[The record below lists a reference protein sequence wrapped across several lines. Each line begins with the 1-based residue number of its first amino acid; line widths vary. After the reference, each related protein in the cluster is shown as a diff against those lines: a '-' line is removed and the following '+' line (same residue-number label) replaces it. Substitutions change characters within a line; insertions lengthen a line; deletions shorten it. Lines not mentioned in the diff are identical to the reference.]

1 MRARR
6 KAAEPPSP
14 SGGVSFAHEIR
25 IGGRVAGVDEAGRG
39 PWAGPVVAAAVVL
52 DPDCYP
58 DGLNDSKKLTAER
71 RAALRL
77 LLLDCAEIGVG
88 IASVEEID
96 RLNIHWATM
105 LAMERAV
112 AALSAPCGHVLV
124 DGNRLPRWSQPATA
138 IIGGDALCVSIAAA
152 SIIAKTVRD
161 AIMEDLCP
169 AHPGFNWRR
178 NKGYGTPEHA
188 DGLRAHGPTP
198 HHRQSFWPVREW
210 RTLEPRRFRKI
221 AE

>member
-1 MRARR
+1 M
-6 KAAEPPSP
+6 
-14 SGGVSFAHEIR
+14 SFAHEIR

-58 DGLNDSKKLTAER
+58 DGLNDSKQLTAER

-77 LLLDCAEIGVG
+77 MLQDCAEIGVG
-88 IASVEEID
+88 MASVAEID
-96 RLNIHWATM
+96 SLNIHWATM

-112 AALSAPCGHVLV
+112 AALPRPCGHVLV
-124 DGNRLPRWSQPATA
+124 DGNLLPRWSQPATA
-138 IIGGDALCVSIAAA
+138 LVGGDALCLSIAAA

-161 AIMEDLCP
+161 AIMEDLCNV
-169 AHPGFNWRR
+169 HPGYAWRS

-188 DGLRAHGPTP
+188 AGLRAQGPTP
-198 HHRQSFWPVREW
+198 HHRQSFAPVREW
-210 RTLEPRRFRKI
+210 QTLEPRRFRKSGD
-221 AE
+221 

>member
-1 MRARR
+1 M
-6 KAAEPPSP
+6 
-14 SGGVSFAHEIR
+14 
-25 IGGRVAGVDEAGRG
+25 AGVDEAGRG

-58 DGLNDSKKLTAER
+58 EGLNDSKQLTAER

-77 LLLDCAEIGVG
+77 LLQDCAEIGVG
-88 IASVEEID
+88 MASVEEID

-112 AALSAPCGHVLV
+112 AALPKPCNHVLV
-124 DGNRLPRWSQPATA
+124 DGNRLPRWSHTATA
-138 IIGGDALCVSIAAA
+138 IVGGDALSLSIAAA

-161 AIMEDLCP
+161 AIMEELCP
-169 AHPGFNWRR
+169 QHPGFAWRS

-188 DGLRAHGPTP
+188 AGLRAQGPTL
-198 HHRQSFWPVREW
+198 HHRQSFAPVRGW
-210 RTLEPRRFRKI
+210 QTLEPRRFRKS
-221 AE
+221 AG